1 MDREQESQLQNE
13 LKALDALIK
22 LRREIEKWHGIYK
35 GDLLSGIRAERDH
48 EIEEVW
54 RSV

>member
-1 MDREQESQLQNE
+1 VEREQENQLQKE
-13 LKALDALIK
+13 LKALDTLTK
-22 LRREIEKWHGIYK
+22 LRREIEKQHGVYQ
-35 GDLLSGIRAERDH
+35 GDLLSEIRAERDQ